1 MVFTGKI
8 IFRAE
13 EWIAICFPVDRDGRW
28 RGATGLYSGGEE
40 REYYRKEAVSLARLL
55 IENQNED
62 GSWSWSM
69 GDGAPDEAYKKD
81 TGSCEKG
88 TAAIAYLLLE
98 LYRLS
103 GGEALRESA
112 SRALDW
118 CGSHIKLDVEEG
130 YGGIAASSINSGIT
144 GLPFLTVAT
153 GYGNAFYLLARQL
166 LEVA

>member
-1 MVFTGKI
+1 
-8 IFRAE
+8 
-13 EWIAICFPVDRDGRW
+13 
-28 RGATGLYSGGEE
+28 
-40 REYYRKEAVSLARLL
+40 
-55 IENQNED
+55 
-62 GSWSWSM
+62 M

-81 TGSCEKG
+81 RGSCEKG

-166 LEVA
+166 LEVV